1 MADNDKDKY
10 NQALDL
16 IAHTLSM
23 IEVHLSQ
30 VVAVLRKI
38 ADAQGRSK

>member
-1 MADNDKDKY
+1 MAENDKDY
-10 NQALDL
+10 SQALDR

-30 VVAVLRKI
+30 VVAVLKKI
-38 ADAQGRSK
+38 ADAPKRK

>member
-1 MADNDKDKY
+1 MADNDKDY
-10 NQALDL
+10 SQALNL

-30 VVAVLRKI
+30 MVVALNKI
-38 ADAQGRSK
+38 AEAQGRR